1 MDLIGVAKSGDIVRV
16 RELLDSGEDPNL
28 QNDYDTALM
37 EASERDHAEIV
48 RLLLEH
54 DADLNIYNDDGDT
67 ALMKASRNGH
77 TEIVKLLLDRDADGV
92 DINFENLPYLKRGS
106 FNRFIEELRK
116 RLNQKFD
123 SKTPIIS
130 F

>member
-1 MDLIGVAKSGDIVRV
+1 MGDQAKWGVLI
-16 RELLDSGEDPNL
+16 DSL
-28 QNDYDTALM
+28 ST
-37 EASERDHAEIV
+37 
-48 RLLLEH
+48 
-54 DADLNIYNDDGDT
+54 
-67 ALMKASRNGH
+67 
-77 TEIVKLLLDRDADGV
+77 LLLDRDADGV

-130 F
+130 LTLPAVDSREIFDVVDLQKFVDLFVIIGYDYNTGPQLQ